1 MKTRTILFLLM
12 VCLIGCVSSKTNV
25 GPEVRADLEA
35 MFGNAICKVRSV
47 DKSFKS
53 VKIIEAGLTH
63 VVVGKIND
71 VDVCSKD
78 VENLVILFQNTLEED
93 PAIDRN
99 MGPHIFA
106 FIDDNG
112 KRSVMDTK
120 EVIKSGTLSKCPQI
134 YISVRKVQSN
144 EVVKRSSCQQAVK

>member
-1 MKTRTILFLLM
+1 MKTRTILFIII
-12 VCLIGCVSSKTNV
+12 VCLIGCASPKANE

-53 VKIIEAGLTH
+53 VKIIEAGITH

-78 VENLVILFQNTLEED
+78 VENLVILFQNALEED

-99 MGPHIFA
+99 IGPHIFA
-106 FIDDNG
+106 YSDDSR
-112 KRSVMDTK
+112 KRIVKDTK

-134 YISVRKVQSN
+134 YVSVRKVESN
-144 EVVKRSSCQQAVK
+144 VAVKRSSCPQAVK